1 MKGLQSPIS
10 INLSPFF
17 SVTTLGKLH
26 KLISVWCLSA
36 GNNLLCLQPDPN
48 LCIIFSML
56 MRLAKL
62 YS

>member
-1 MKGLQSPIS
+1 MKGLQSPTS

-17 SVTTLGKLH
+17 SVATLRKLH
-26 KLISVWCLSA
+26 KLISGWCLSS
-36 GNNLLCLQPDPN
+36 GNNLLCLQPDLN

-56 MRLAKL
+56 RLAKL